1 MVKDW
6 TEDFDK
12 ERKKYEDSDI
22 KTAKTIGK
30 WIFSGIAFIFII
42 ILFFSAFYIVSAGE
56 RGILSTFGNPSMD
69 AKAEGLHFKIPMV
82 QGITIMDVK
91 TQKYEADLSA
101 ASKDLQ
107 IVNTKIAINYRL
119 VPESVPIIYKTIGT
133 NYRESV
139 IYPLEQ
145 EANKAAT
152 AQFTAEELI
161 TKREQV
167 REMMKANLQEKLSSR
182 GIIIEEVSIV
192 NFDFSPSFNEAIEKK
207 VTAEQNALAAKNKLE
222 QIKFEAEQKVVT
234 AEAEAKAL
242 ALQKAQITPD
252 LIALRQLEVQKL
264 AIEKWNGQMPTITGG
279 VMPFIDVNTMTSSAK
294 PAAVPAA

>member
-1 MVKDW
+1 
-6 TEDFDK
+6 
-12 ERKKYEDSDI
+12 
-22 KTAKTIGK
+22 
-30 WIFSGIAFIFII
+30 
-42 ILFFSAFYIVSAGE
+42 
-56 RGILSTFGNPSMD
+56 
-69 AKAEGLHFKIPMV
+69 
-82 QGITIMDVK
+82 MDVK

-107 IVNTKIAINYRL
+107 TVSTKIAINYRL
-119 VPESVPIIYKTIGT
+119 VPESVPVIYKTIGT

-167 REMMKANLQEKLSSR
+167 REMMKINLQEKLTSR

-192 NFDFSPSFNEAIEKK
+192 NFDFSKSFNEAIEAK

-222 QIKFEAEQKVVT
+222 QVKYEAEQRITQAT
-234 AEAEAKAL
+234 AEAEAIKIQSQAIQQNGGTEYVQ
-242 ALQKAQITPD
+242 LQ
-252 LIALRQLEVQKL
+252 
-264 AIEKWNGQMPTITGG
+264 AIKQWNGVMPQVTGG
-279 VMPFIDVNTMTSSAK
+279 VMPFIDVNTMVSAT
-294 PAAVPAA
+294 PAA

>member
-6 TEDFDK
+6 EKED
-12 ERKKYEDSDI
+12 EDSDI

-30 WIFSGIAFIFII
+30 WIFSGIAFVFII

-107 IVNTKIAINYRL
+107 TVNTKIAINYRL

-161 TKREQV
+161 TKREEV

-264 AIEKWNGQMPTITGG
+264 AIEKWTGVLPQITGG
-279 VMPFIDVNTMTSSAK
+279 VMPFIDMNTMTTSAAK
-294 PAAVPAA
+294 ETPAV